1 MRLRRRFV
9 AYLVVVHLLMAALAV
24 FLLRQNRSW
33 LIAVE
38 LLFALSL
45 TWGLALLGRLSSA
58 RSLVKETAQWIDAGE
73 FTTRFVEVGHPEI
86 DGLVRVYNRMA
97 DRLREERVRQQEQ
110 QYFLSRLLEASPSG
124 VVTLDFDGR
133 IASANPAA
141 ERMLMRSAAE
151 LSGTLPESTGQPLLQ
166 ALAGLA
172 SGASAVVP
180 LQGGRRVR
188 CRRGAF
194 LDRGF
199 ERGFFLL
206 DELTEELRQSEK
218 AAYEKLIRMMS
229 HEVNN
234 SVGAARSLV
243 ESSIAFGAQLPPD
256 ARAELESALRIAIDR
271 MERLNAFMRGF
282 ADVVRIPPPRMQ
294 WCDLEPMVEG
304 VVRLVQAYAD
314 ASRVSWRWDR
324 QAQVGQVRL
333 DPAQIEQALLNI
345 LKNAVEA
352 VPPDGTITVR
362 LGRAGRRG
370 FVEVEDS
377 GPGIP
382 DEIRPR
388 LFTPFFTTKQNGQG
402 IGLTMVQEI
411 LAAHRFEY
419 SLDGPPGGPTRF
431 RITLPAGPD
440 ALA

>member
-1 MRLRRRFV
+1 MNPR
-9 AYLVVVHLLMAALAV
+9 A
-24 FLLRQNRSW
+24 
-33 LIAVE
+33 E
-38 LLFALSL
+38 K
-45 TWGLALLGRLSSA
+45 LLGQPAS
-58 RSLVKETAQWIDAGE
+58 DALG
-73 FTTRFVEVGHPEI
+73 RRPEE
-86 DGLVRVYNRMA
+86 LKAPV
-97 DRLREERVRQQEQ
+97 
-110 QYFLSRLLEASPSG
+110 
-124 VVTLDFDGR
+124 
-133 IASANPAA
+133 
-141 ERMLMRSAAE
+141 AAE
-151 LSGTLPESTGQPLLQ
+151 LAALQPGQSRVVS
-166 ALAGLA
+166 AGGSQRLKCTRA
-172 SGASAVVP
+172 EF
-180 LQGGRRVR
+180 R
-188 CRRGAF
+188 
-194 LDRGF
+194 DRGF
-199 ERGFFLL
+199 ARSFFVIE
-206 DELTEELRQSEK
+206 ELTEELRQSEK

-304 VVRLVQAYAD
+304 VVRLVQAHAD

-440 ALA
+440 ALD